1 MFAALTIVSP
11 GLHSAHLWQQ
21 ASVIAE
27 ELIAEIRLRTDLV
40 ALIGEYV
47 SLKQRGASFVGLCPF
62 HSEKTPSF
70 HVRRDRQFFHCFGC
84 QEHGDALAFLMR
96 LDGLTFPQA
105 ARWLADRAGID
116 LPESEER
123 EDQEQRRERER
134 HQRLCALMEVA
145 TAFYEAQLQEQRDS
159 SIARAELQAR
169 GVQPEIREKF
179 RLGYAPLAWD
189 ALAKFLEARGHSLTD
204 AEQLGLLA
212 RRREG
217 RGYYDRFRHRLMFPV
232 ADVQGRIV
240 AFSGRIL
247 ADPEPRPGLPPSS
260 TQPAPKYV
268 NSPESP
274 IYKKGELLFGLHA
287 ARVDIRRHG
296 WAIVC
301 EGNFDLLA
309 LHQAGLGN
317 AVAPL
322 GTAFTAAQAK
332 LLRRFAQRVT
342 LMFDGDNAGRKAV
355 HAAYPLLRA
364 AELTGRVARLPPGD
378 DPDTYLRKH
387 GAAGLSRLVED
398 ALGIIEYVIDAAA
411 ADAGTDAEARA
422 SAIQALGPLLVSVG
436 NPVEIE
442 LYIQRIAQRFALS
455 DLGVV
460 KEQLRRGV
468 RGTRESR
475 PANTPQRQSSS
486 GHRVAE
492 TKVAGRQ
499 ERVKLPELALQ
510 RDLLGALL
518 DKPELFRSD
527 YSQRLRELL
536 TAEDLQAIFSAAAA
550 QIEGFGAIDASRLV
564 TDVQGRLERVGT
576 EAAAWLREQLSVET
590 FPDQARAEE
599 VLRKGIPLLQKH
611 HVERERAKLAERIQQ
626 ARQHGDESLAIA
638 LTRQRD
644 AMRFKQ

>member
-1 MFAALTIVSP
+1 L
-11 GLHSAHLWQQ
+11 
-21 ASVIAE
+21 IAE
-27 ELIAEIRLRTDLV
+27 ELIAEIRVRTDIV

-62 HSEKTPSF
+62 HNEKTPSF

-84 QEHGDALAFLMR
+84 HESGDALAFLMR
-96 LDGLTFPQA
+96 LDGLNFPQA
-105 ARWLADRAGID
+105 ARTLAERAGLD
-116 LPESEER
+116 LPETDDR
-123 EDQEQRRERER
+123 EDFELRRERER

-145 TAFYEAQLQEQRDS
+145 TAFYEAQLVEHRDS
-159 SIARAELQAR
+159 PAARAELEAR
-169 GVQPEIREKF
+169 AVLPATRAKF

-189 ALAKFLEARGHSLTD
+189 ALATFLDAKGYSLED

-240 AFSGRIL
+240 AFSGRL
-247 ADPEPRPGLPPSS
+247 LPEPAPRTGNGAGNGSSASS

-287 ARVDIRRHG
+287 ARVEVRRNG

-301 EGNFDLLA
+301 EGNFDLVA
-309 LHQAGLGN
+309 LHQAGFEN

-322 GTAFTAAQAK
+322 GTAFTAAQAR
-332 LLRRFAQRVT
+332 LIRRFAQRVT
-342 LMFDGDNAGRKAV
+342 LMFDGDNAGTKAV

-387 GAAGLSRLVED
+387 GVPGLTRLVED
-398 ALGIIEYVIDAAA
+398 AIGIVEYVIDGAAA
-411 ADAGTDAEARA
+411 AAGPDAESRA
-422 SAIQALGPLLVSVG
+422 TAIQSLGPLLMAVG

-442 LYIQRIAQRFALS
+442 LYIQRIAQRFALT

-468 RGTRESR
+468 RGARTTRPSNSPVERS
-475 PANTPQRQSSS
+475 AS
-486 GHRVAE
+486 GNRAAE
-492 TKVAGRQ
+492 TKVASRQ

-527 YSQRLRELL
+527 YAQRLRELL

-550 QIEGFGAIDASRLV
+550 HIEEFGAIDASRLV
-564 TDVQGRLERVGT
+564 TDVQGQGN
-576 EAAAWLREQLSVET
+576 EAAAGLRDWLREQLSVET
-590 FPDQARAEE
+590 YPDQARAEE
-599 VLRKGIPLLQKH
+599 FLRSGIPLLAKRKI
-611 HVERERAKLAERIQQ
+611 ERERVELAERIQQ
-626 ARQHGDESLAIA
+626 AHQHGDVDLAIA
-638 LTRQRD
+638 LTKQRD
-644 AMRFKQ
+644 AMLQTVKGLKR

>member
-1 MFAALTIVSP
+1 M
-11 GLHSAHLWQQ
+11 
-21 ASVIAE
+21 IAE
-27 ELIAEIRLRTDLV
+27 ELIADIRVRTDIV

-62 HSEKTPSF
+62 HNEKTPSF

-84 QEHGDALAFLMR
+84 HESGDALAFLMR

-105 ARWLADRAGID
+105 ARTLAERVGLD
-116 LPESEER
+116 LPETDDR
-123 EDQEQRRERER
+123 EDSELRRERER

-145 TAFYEAQLQEQRDS
+145 TAFYEAQLHEHRDAPA
-159 SIARAELQAR
+159 ARAELEAR
-169 GVQPEIREKF
+169 GVQPETRAKF
-179 RLGYAPLAWD
+179 RLGYAPHGWD
-189 ALAKFLEARGHSLTD
+189 ALASVLDARGHSLED
-204 AEQLGLLA
+204 AELLGLLA

-240 AFSGRIL
+240 AFSGRL
-247 ADPEPRPGLPPSS
+247 LPEPAPRAGVAGVPARRDDQAQPS
-260 TQPAPKYV
+260 PKYV

-287 ARVDIRRHG
+287 ARVEVRRNG

-301 EGNFDLLA
+301 EGNFDLVA
-309 LHQAGLGN
+309 LHQAGFEN

-332 LLRRFAQRVT
+332 LIRRFAQRVT
-342 LMFDGDNAGRKAV
+342 LMFDGDTAGGKAV

-387 GAAGLSRLVED
+387 GVPGLTRVIDD
-398 ALGIIEYVIDAAA
+398 AIGIVEYVIDASAA
-411 ADAGTDAEARA
+411 AAGPDAEARA
-422 SAIQALGPLLVSVG
+422 AAIQSLGPVLMSAA

-442 LYIQRIAQRFALS
+442 LYIQRIARRFALT

-468 RGTRESR
+468 RGARPTRPGMTTSDR
-475 PANTPQRQSSS
+475 SATGN
-486 GHRVAE
+486 RVAE
-492 TKVAGRQ
+492 TKVAVRQ

-527 YSQRLRELL
+527 YTQRLRELL

-550 QIEGFGAIDASRLV
+550 QIEAFGAIDASRLV
-564 TDVQGRLERVGT
+564 TDVQGREN
-576 EAAAWLREQLSVET
+576 EAAAWLLEQLSVET
-590 FPDQARAEE
+590 YPNQARAEE

-611 HVERERAKLAERIQQ
+611 NVERVRAELAERIQQ

-644 AMRFKQ
+644 AMRIKL

>member
-1 MFAALTIVSP
+1 L
-11 GLHSAHLWQQ
+11 
-21 ASVIAE
+21 IAE

-40 ALIGEYV
+40 ALSGEYV

-105 ARWLADRAGID
+105 ARTLAERAGVD
-116 LPESEER
+116 LPQSDDR
-123 EDQEQRRERER
+123 EDYEQRRERER

-145 TAFYEAQLQEQRDS
+145 TAFYEVQLSEHRDAPA
-159 SIARAELQAR
+159 ARAELEAR
-169 GVQPEIREKF
+169 GVLPETREKF
-179 RLGYAPLAWD
+179 RLGYAPFAWD
-189 ALAKFLEARGHSLTD
+189 ALASYLQERGHSLED

-212 RRREG
+212 KRREG

-247 ADPEPRPGLPPSS
+247 PEPAPRLGMPASS
-260 TQPAPKYV
+260 AQPAPKYV

-287 ARVDIRRHG
+287 ARVAIRRNG

-309 LHQAGLGN
+309 LHQSGLEN

-322 GTAFTAAQAK
+322 GTAFTAAQAR

-364 AELTGRVARLPPGD
+364 AELTGRVARLPAGE

-387 GAAGLSRLVED
+387 GAAGLTRLVEE
-398 ALGIIEYVIDAAA
+398 AIGIVEYVIDGAAA
-411 ADAGTDAEARA
+411 AAGPEAEARA
-422 SAIQALGPLLVSVG
+422 AAIQSLGPLLVTAG

-442 LYIQRIAQRFALS
+442 LYIQRIAQRFSLM

-468 RGTRESR
+468 RGARATRPE
-475 PANTPQRQSSS
+475 NTQERQSSS

-527 YSQRLRELL
+527 YSQRLRDLL
-536 TAEDLQAIFSAAAA
+536 TAEDLQAIFSAAAGH
-550 QIEGFGAIDASRLV
+550 IEEFGAIDASRLV
-564 TDVQGRLERVGT
+564 TDVQGRLES

-611 HVERERAKLAERIQQ
+611 HIERERAELAERIQQ

>member
-1 MFAALTIVSP
+1 L
-11 GLHSAHLWQQ
+11 
-21 ASVIAE
+21 IAE
-27 ELIAEIRLRTDLV
+27 ELIAEIRVRTDIV
-40 ALIGEYV
+40 ALIGDYV

-62 HSEKTPSF
+62 HNEKTPSF

-84 QEHGDALAFLMR
+84 QESGDALAFLMR

-105 ARWLADRAGID
+105 ARTLAERAGVD
-116 LPESEER
+116 LPETDDRDDFEM
-123 EDQEQRRERER
+123 RRERER

-145 TAFYEAQLQEQRDS
+145 TAFYEVQLTEHRES
-159 SIARAELQAR
+159 AAARAELEAR
-169 GVQPEIREKF
+169 GVLPATREKF

-189 ALAKFLEARGHSLTD
+189 ALASFLEAKGHSLKD
-204 AEQLGLLA
+204 AEELGLLA

-247 ADPEPRPGLPPSS
+247 PEPAPRPGMPASS
-260 TQPAPKYV
+260 DQPAPKYV

-287 ARVDIRRHG
+287 ARVEVRRNG

-301 EGNFDLLA
+301 EGNFDLIA
-309 LHQAGLGN
+309 LHQAGFEN
-317 AVAPL
+317 SVAPL
-322 GTAFTAAQAK
+322 GTAFTAPQAR
-332 LLRRFAQRVT
+332 LIRRFAQRVT
-342 LMFDGDNAGRKAV
+342 LMFDGDNAGMKAV

-364 AELTGRVARLPPGD
+364 AELTGRVARLPPGE

-387 GAAGLSRLVED
+387 GVPGLTRLVEESI
-398 ALGIIEYVIDAAA
+398 GIVEYVIDGSAAA
-411 ADAGTDAEARA
+411 AGPEAESRA
-422 SAIQALGPLLVSVG
+422 AAIQALGPLLMTAG

-442 LYIQRIAQRFALS
+442 LYIQRIARRFSLT

-468 RGTRESR
+468 RGARATRPSSPGAER
-475 PANTPQRQSSS
+475 SSS
-486 GHRVAE
+486 GNRAAE
-492 TKVAGRQ
+492 TKVASRQ

-527 YSQRLRELL
+527 YSQRLRDLL

-550 QIEGFGAIDASRLV
+550 QIEEFGAIDASRLV
-564 TDVQGRLERVGT
+564 TRLQGQVNEN
-576 EAAAWLREQLSVET
+576 AAAWLLEQLSVET
-590 FPDQARAEE
+590 YPDQARAEE
-599 VLRKGIPLLQKH
+599 VLRSGIPLLQKRNI
-611 HVERERAKLAERIQQ
+611 ERESVELAERIQQ
-626 ARQHGDESLAIA
+626 ARQHGDVDLAIA
-638 LTRQRD
+638 LTKQRD
-644 AMRFKQ
+644 AMLQTVKGLKR

>member
-1 MFAALTIVSP
+1 M
-11 GLHSAHLWQQ
+11 
-21 ASVIAE
+21 IAE
-27 ELIAEIRLRTDLV
+27 DLIAEIRVRTDIV
-40 ALIGEYV
+40 ALIGDYV

-62 HSEKTPSF
+62 HNEKTASF

-84 QEHGDALAFLMR
+84 QESGDALAFLMR

-105 ARWLADRAGID
+105 ARTLAERAGLD
-116 LPESEER
+116 LPETDDR
-123 EDQEQRRERER
+123 DDYEQRREREH

-145 TAFYEAQLQEQRDS
+145 TTFYESQLTAHRDS
-159 SIARAELQAR
+159 AAARAELEAR
-169 GVQPEIREKF
+169 GVLAETRARF
-179 RLGYAPLAWD
+179 RLGYAPFAWD
-189 ALAKFLEARGHSLTD
+189 ALASFLDGKGHSLAD
-204 AEQLGLLA
+204 AEELGLLA

-247 ADPEPRPGLPPSS
+247 PEPAPRPGVPATPKSS
-260 TQPAPKYV
+260 DPPAPKYV

-287 ARVDIRRHG
+287 ARVEVRRNG

-301 EGNFDLLA
+301 EGNFDLVA
-309 LHQAGLGN
+309 LHQAGFEN

-322 GTAFTAAQAK
+322 GTAFTAAQAR
-332 LLRRFAQRVT
+332 LIRRFAQRVT

-364 AELTGRVARLPPGD
+364 AELTGRVARLPPGE

-387 GAAGLSRLVED
+387 GVAGLTRLVEE
-398 ALGIIEYVIDAAA
+398 AIGIVEYVIDGA
-411 ADAGTDAEARA
+411 ADAAGPDPESRA
-422 SAIQALGPLLVSVG
+422 NAIQALGPLLMAAG

-442 LYIQRIAQRFALS
+442 LYIQRIARRFSLT

-468 RGTRESR
+468 RSSRATRPSSAGQAANER
-475 PANTPQRQSSS
+475 AAPAN
-486 GHRVAE
+486 RVAE
-492 TKVAGRQ
+492 TKVASRQ

-510 RDLLGALL
+510 RGLLGALL

-527 YSQRLRELL
+527 YSQRARELL

-550 QIEGFGAIDASRLV
+550 QIEEFGAIDASRLV
-564 TDVQGRLERVGT
+564 TDVQGNCSD
-576 EAAAWLREQLSVET
+576 AAAWLREQLSVET
-590 FPDQARAEE
+590 YPDQARAEE
-599 VLRKGIPLLQKH
+599 VLRRGIPLLQKRNI
-611 HVERERAKLAERIQQ
+611 ERESVELAERIQQ
-626 ARQHGDESLAIA
+626 ARQHGDVDLAIA
-638 LTRQRD
+638 LTKQRD
-644 AMRFKQ
+644 AMLQTVKGLKR

>member
-1 MFAALTIVSP
+1 L
-11 GLHSAHLWQQ
+11 
-21 ASVIAE
+21 IAE
-27 ELIAEIRLRTDLV
+27 DLIAEIRVRTDIV
-40 ALIGEYV
+40 ALIGDYV

-62 HSEKTPSF
+62 HNEKTPSF

-84 QEHGDALAFLMR
+84 QESGDALAFLMR

-105 ARWLADRAGID
+105 ARTLAERAGVD
-116 LPESEER
+116 LPESDDRDDFEM
-123 EDQEQRRERER
+123 RRERER

-145 TAFYEAQLQEQRDS
+145 TAFYEAQLTEHRES
-159 SIARAELQAR
+159 AAARAELEAR
-169 GVQPEIREKF
+169 GVLPATRAKF

-189 ALAKFLEARGHSLTD
+189 ALANFLEAKGHSVKD
-204 AEQLGLLA
+204 AEELGLLA

-247 ADPEPRPGLPPSS
+247 PEPAPRPGMPAASS
-260 TQPAPKYV
+260 DQPAPKYV

-287 ARVDIRRHG
+287 ARVEVRRNG

-301 EGNFDLLA
+301 EGNFDLIA
-309 LHQAGLGN
+309 LHQAGFEN
-317 AVAPL
+317 SVAPL
-322 GTAFTAAQAK
+322 GTAFTAPQAR
-332 LLRRFAQRVT
+332 LIRRFAQRVT
-342 LMFDGDNAGRKAV
+342 LMFDGDNAGMKAV

-364 AELTGRVARLPPGD
+364 AELTGRVARLPPGE

-387 GAAGLSRLVED
+387 GVPGLTRLVED
-398 ALGIIEYVIDAAA
+398 SIGIVEYVIDGSAAA
-411 ADAGTDAEARA
+411 AGPEAESRA
-422 SAIQALGPLLVSVG
+422 AAIQSLGPLLMTAG

-442 LYIQRIAQRFALS
+442 LYIQRIARRFSLT

-468 RGTRESR
+468 RGARATRPSNPGAERS
-475 PANTPQRQSSS
+475 AS
-486 GHRVAE
+486 GNRAAE
-492 TKVAGRQ
+492 TKVASRQ

-527 YSQRLRELL
+527 YSQRLRDLL
-536 TAEDLQAIFSAAAA
+536 TVEDLQAIFSAAAA
-550 QIEGFGAIDASRLV
+550 QIEEFGAIDASRLV
-564 TDVQGRLERVGT
+564 TQLQGQVI
-576 EAAAWLREQLSVET
+576 EAAAWLLEQLSVET
-590 FPDQARAEE
+590 YPDQARAEE
-599 VLRKGIPLLQKH
+599 VLRSGIPLLQKRNI
-611 HVERERAKLAERIQQ
+611 ERESVELAERIQQ
-626 ARQHGDESLAIA
+626 ARQHGDVDLAIA
-638 LTRQRD
+638 LTKQRD
-644 AMRFKQ
+644 AMLQTVKGLKR